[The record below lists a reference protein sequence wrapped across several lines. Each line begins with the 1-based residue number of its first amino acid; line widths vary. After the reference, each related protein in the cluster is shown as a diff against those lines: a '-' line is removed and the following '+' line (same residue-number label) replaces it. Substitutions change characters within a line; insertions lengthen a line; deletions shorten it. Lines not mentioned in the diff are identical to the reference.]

1 MLISFRTGVN
11 KGHDLRACSAAR
23 SHECSFHEL
32 LCHPFPVESPAA
44 YTHEN
49 RVFGGKMN
57 AVYRAQRYGTPPICK
72 SLPGCSQLLPCFGQR
87 TQMILSR
94 ASLIRSWFLFK
105 EAQKCQVWDAVMLW
119 HPSMKTAPAA
129 GALYKLSR
137 LKSVALACKIPC
149 AVSSPIEHALQGI
162 Q

>member
-1 MLISFRTGVN
+1 MVWPKNSDDFVKGVL
-11 KGHDLRACSAAR
+11 DQ
-23 SHECSFHEL
+23 EL
-32 LCHPFPVESPAA
+32 V
-44 YTHEN
+44 
-49 RVFGGKMN
+49 
-57 AVYRAQRYGTPPICK
+57 
-72 SLPGCSQLLPCFGQR
+72 
-87 TQMILSR
+87 
-94 ASLIRSWFLFK
+94 LFK